1 MNDLNW
7 WVSVVEIPVIS
18 TLFWWIWRIKTD
30 AESNLLNLR
39 EQLEHRSSQLREA
52 LANHKLETAK
62 NYAQNADLKELETK
76 LVAHLLRIEAK
87 LDTTALKAEA
97 LQARTSP

>member
-7 WVSVVEIPVIS
+7 WISAIEIPVIS
-18 TLFWWIWRIKTD
+18 TLFWWIWRIKID
-30 AESNLLNLR
+30 AESNLLTLR

-52 LANHKLETAK
+52 LANHRLETAK
-62 NYAQNADLKELETK
+62 TYAQSGDLKELEAR
-76 LVAHLLRIEAK
+76 LIAHLLRIEAK

-97 LQARTSP
+97 LQARNSP